1 MYAVDISNHI
11 KGRKLTRKN
20 ENGFSKKKNNAWP
33 VWLPC
38 VIKYLTI
45 VTLSLIA
52 VSYQVEEVWVIDRGL
67 KTGWIPSLKSWN
79 QLTGKGGGGWN

>member
-45 VTLSLIA
+45 VTLS
-52 VSYQVEEVWVIDRGL
+52 
-67 KTGWIPSLKSWN
+67 
-79 QLTGKGGGGWN
+79 